1 MTVSDRHKGHDQLL
15 AQVELTQRRLA
26 DLTEKLETYS
36 DEVRQAFTDQIE
48 ALDERCQNLI
58 TRVSSWTEVELGIS
72 TSVADLASAVDAIE
86 ADLAARIESIG
97 PRYELAMDRQMRTW
111 RTRLDSLGL
120 QGALGAMEAREDL
133 EGLSHRVEA
142 ARIGVLMELQNALGD
157 SKDVVVDLRNDVEEV
172 LVDVRHAVERA
183 VAALAGK

>member
-26 DLTEKLETYS
+26 ELTEKLESYG
-36 DEVRQAFTDQIE
+36 DEVRKAFTDQIE
-48 ALDERCQNLI
+48 TLDGRCQSLKSK
-58 TRVSSWTEVELGIS
+58 VSSWPEVEVGVP
-72 TSVADLASAVDAIE
+72 TSVADLAAAVDAIE
-86 ADLAARIESIG
+86 ADLAAAIESIG

-111 RTRLDSLGL
+111 RARLDALRL
-120 QGALGAMEAREDL
+120 QGALGAMETRDDL
-133 EGLSHRVEA
+133 EGLSHRVDQ

-183 VAALAGK
+183 VAALTGK